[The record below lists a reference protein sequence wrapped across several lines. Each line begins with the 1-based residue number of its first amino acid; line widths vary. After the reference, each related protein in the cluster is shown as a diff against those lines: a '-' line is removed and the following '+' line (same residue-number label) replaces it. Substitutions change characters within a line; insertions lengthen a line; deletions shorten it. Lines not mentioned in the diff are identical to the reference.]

1 MVQNPEHD
9 RIIDGLS
16 YLSILF
22 APVLFPLIVWLI
34 SAHGSMTRYHARR
47 ALFLHLVP
55 ILMLF
60 FGTAMFMPLALF
72 SFPGPGSSAGAWI
85 GIPIMIAAIVVDLGL
100 VIYNIVL
107 GVRILMG
114 NDQ

>member
-9 RIIDGLS
+9 KIIDGLS

-22 APVLFPLIVWLI
+22 APILFPLIVWII
-34 SAHGSMTRYHARR
+34 SAPGSMTRYHAKR

-60 FGTAMFMPLALF
+60 FGIIMFVPLAF
-72 SFPGPGSSAGAWI
+72 FAAGPGTGLASWI
-85 GIPIMIAAIVVDLGL
+85 GFPIMMAAIVVDLGL

-107 GVRILMG
+107 GIRILMG